1 MVAFPL
7 IYDVTSKFMEFSWDP
22 ENSSKEIQFS
32 YDYRQVFLGEANY
45 YFRTV
50 IANRPFME
58 GVHYWEIIAD
68 ARTEHELKIGVTTQ
82 QKFNVN
88 ASFSD
93 YDFGFAFYGL
103 GQLRHG
109 SNSVGRNYGKQFKK
123 KGILGICLDMEQGSL
138 SFALDGEYLGVGFE
152 DPRLKQ
158 GPIYAALSLLHI
170 AGCTLVSGV
179 EKPDYFP

>member
-1 MVAFPL
+1 MGSATQRSPVEDLKLPLTATQKRQAFANMRKVKSSGKSSEENKDPIILGGSDEAVAIPL
-7 IYDVTSKFMEFSWDP
+7 IYDFTSKYMEFSWDP
-22 ENSSKEIQFS
+22 ENSSKEVQFS

-50 IANRPFME
+50 ISNRPFME

-93 YDFGFAFYGL
+93 YDFGYAYYGL
-103 GQLRHG
+103 G
-109 SNSVGRNYGKQFKK
+109 
-123 KGILGICLDMEQGSL
+123 
-138 SFALDGEYLGVGFE
+138 
-152 DPRLKQ
+152 
-158 GPIYAALSLLHI
+158 
-170 AGCTLVSGV
+170 
-179 EKPDYFP
+179 